1 MEFTVTLL
9 DFRRDQV
16 GRQPYAPTMPS
27 VPHRHHSSW
36 QRAALEVAGT
46 FFVLIG
52 IALVILT
59 LRFALV
65 LMHGVLN

>member
-1 MEFTVTLL
+1 
-9 DFRRDQV
+9 
-16 GRQPYAPTMPS
+16 MPS